1 VVLVVVVLLLL
12 LLLLLLLVRSLLSF
26 LAMGRE
32 GIRVAVEDRM
42 NLAWMRLVHPTEGP
56 WRSASGH
63 QDEMLVAQEKMAAV
77 VKGAELREL
86 AAMKVA
92 RVGAESRKELHFTGL
107 KSQEDMATRQLAQ
120 DREFR
125 DCDRDMADRRLRQ
138 EQELANMQFEMVQRK
153 LDSAELLELIKAY
166 REDRCKPSLA
176 RRKAKNVLAGRE
188 SDEDEYMQLY

>member
-1 VVLVVVVLLLL
+1 MDE
-12 LLLLLLLVRSLLSF
+12 
-26 LAMGRE
+26 A
-32 GIRVAVEDRM
+32 
-42 NLAWMRLVHPTEGP
+42 GP
-56 WRSASGH
+56 SNRRPIEKRKRASGR
-63 QDEMLVAQEKMAAV
+63 DVGLSKLVAQEKMAAV

-86 AAMKVA
+86 VAMKVA

-125 DCDRDMADRRLRQ
+125 DRDRDMADRRLRQ
-138 EQELANMQFEMVQRK
+138 EQELANRQFEMVQRK

-166 REDRCKPSLA
+166 REDGCKPSLA